1 MEWAEFFI
9 EAFEGSWDM
18 LKTLAVIIFPLLIGI
33 ELTEELEI
41 LTRLSKLFAPVLKH
55 FQLPKE
61 ASLSLIVAQIFGL
74 TYGAGVILTEVKE
87 DKLNQRELMTLT
99 VFLVICHAVI
109 EDTLLF
115 IAIGGRGFVMLG
127 TRLVLAVVIT
137 YVYTHYLAGNSQEEE
152 IRNQKS
158 VRA

>member
-33 ELTEELEI
+33 ELTEELGV

-87 DKLNQRELMTLT
+87 DKLSQRELMTLT

-137 YVYTHYLAGNSQEEE
+137 YVYAHYLAGNSQEEE